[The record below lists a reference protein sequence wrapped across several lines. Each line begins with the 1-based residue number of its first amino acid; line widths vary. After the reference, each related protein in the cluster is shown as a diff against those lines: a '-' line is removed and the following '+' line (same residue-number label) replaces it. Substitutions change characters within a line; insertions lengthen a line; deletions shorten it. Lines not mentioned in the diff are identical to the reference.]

1 MSEMAENETLV
12 QLPAPLTPRECDLRD
27 FPFMPLEIARL
38 RRSKTWRKAKRNPE
52 LAFPLLNL
60 WTAAWH
66 DVPAGSLEDDDE
78 VLADLAMCSLVKW
91 KRLRDQVLAGWVKC
105 NDGRLYHPTVC
116 EKVRESW
123 EAKLEHRARLSN
135 MTARKRLERTD
146 RSMMF
151 RELRK
156 IGIILQWNVSTRE
169 LRNVFAQKFPDSA
182 GLSQGQ
188 DCDGHSEDP
197 DMSRSG
203 DGDENRNEERNSSVP
218 PSTGVFT
225 SSSNLSAHGYV
236 FQIVVPWLT
245 FHEVEDS
252 DARSLMGS
260 AIKTLGAEGARELGR
275 QCIDAAPNEPVA
287 WLTSRI
293 RSGKGKKPRSTE
305 SLDTDYR
312 AGVEDDGRVF

>member
-1 MSEMAENETLV
+1 MAENETLA
-12 QLPAPLTPRECDLRD
+12 QLPAPLTPRECDLSD

-52 LAFPLLNL
+52 LAFPLINL

-78 VLADLAMCSLVKW
+78 VLADLAMCSPVKW

-123 EAKLEHRARLSN
+123 EAKLEHRARLGN
-135 MTARKRLERTD
+135 MTARKRRERMD

-156 IGIILQWNVSTRE
+156 AGIILQWNVSTRE
-169 LRNVFAQKFPDSA
+169 LRKIFAQKFPDSTV
-182 GLSQGQ
+182 LSQGQ
-188 DCDGHSEDP
+188 DCVGHSEDP
-197 DMSRSG
+197 GMSRSG
-203 DGDENRNEERNSSVP
+203 DGNQNGKEERNSSVP
-218 PSTGVFT
+218 TGTGVFA
-225 SSSNLSAHGYV
+225 SSSKPSAHGYI
-236 FQIVVPWLT
+236 FQVVVPWLT
-245 FHEVEDS
+245 LREVEDS

-287 WLTSRI
+287 WLTARI
-293 RSGKGKKPRSTE
+293 RSGKAKQSRSTE
-305 SLDTDYR
+305 AVDTDYH